1 MNEMML
7 STKDRKPKEKP
18 KRNSRAEKYIPGMK
32 PSLQGSIA
40 GMSRQS
46 KEPMSS
52 KTEQL
57 KQSSRVEQK
66 LEKKKKA

>member
-1 MNEMML
+1 MNEMTL

-46 KEPMSS
+46 KESMSS

-57 KQSSRVEQK
+57 KQSSREEQK
-66 LEKKKKA
+66 LGKKKKA